1 MRAAESEIRVSA
13 SEGTGRAGHAGG
25 GKRNPREPVRRK
37 RKKAHAGGGKRN
49 PREPV
54 RRKRKKAHAGGGKRN
69 PRELVR
75 RNRHAAG
82 GKQAGRLRKERRND
96 I

>member
-13 SEGTGRAGHAGG
+13 SEGTGRAG
-25 GKRNPREPVRRK
+25 
-37 RKKAHAGGGKRN
+37 HAGGGKRN

>member
-54 RRKRKKAHAGGGKRN
+54 RR
-69 PRELVR
+69 
-75 RNRHAAG
+75 NRHAAG